1 MNTSPRAC
9 LFRLGTQLFALPG
22 EYTRQV
28 HTVTKLRAVPKAP
41 AILRGLFP
49 VRSNVLP
56 LVSLEPLLGMSAE
69 PLLGMSLEPLLG
81 MDTEPLL
88 GMSAKLDA
96 APLEYELAVQ
106 MEFEGHQLAF
116 GVTEVIGFNPL
127 DQSNLKPVPPEL
139 GNMRDLSRG
148 LLMYAGESVLVLD
161 PEKLMLALSKAF
173 GVVRVMA

>member
-1 MNTSPRAC
+1 
-9 LFRLGTQLFALPG
+9 
-22 EYTRQV
+22 
-28 HTVTKLRAVPKAP
+28 
-41 AILRGLFP
+41 
-49 VRSNVLP
+49 
-56 LVSLEPLLGMSAE
+56 
-69 PLLGMSLEPLLG
+69 
-81 MDTEPLL
+81 
-88 GMSAKLDA
+88 
-96 APLEYELAVQ
+96 

>member
-28 HTVTKLRAVPKAP
+28 HKVSNLRSVPKAP

-56 LVSLEPLLGMSAE
+56 LVTLEPLLGIDTDTL
-69 PLLGMSLEPLLG
+69 PLLKEPEPLLG
-81 MDTEPLL
+81 MDAGIE
-88 GMSAKLDA
+88 S

-106 MEFEGHQLAF
+106 MEFEGRELAF

-127 DQSNLKPVPPEL
+127 ERGSLKPVPMEL
-139 GNMRDLSRG
+139 GKMRELSTG
-148 LLMYAGESVLVLD
+148 VFMHEGEPVLVLD
-161 PEKLMLALSKAF
+161 AEKLMVALSRAF
-173 GVVRVMA
+173 GVVRVVA